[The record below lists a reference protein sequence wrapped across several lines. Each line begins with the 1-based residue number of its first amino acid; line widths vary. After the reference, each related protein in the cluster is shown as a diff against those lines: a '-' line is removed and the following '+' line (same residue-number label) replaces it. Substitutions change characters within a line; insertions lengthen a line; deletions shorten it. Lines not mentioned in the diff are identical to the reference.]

1 MFQSFKKRQSSCDIR
16 CFRTIRETAADSNL
30 GTMAAEPEEAVA
42 NVDTMAAEPEEAV
55 AMYMRQ
61 NKCMKWKMLNDIFTW
76 DQRLLE

>member
-1 MFQSFKKRQSSCDIR
+1 
-16 CFRTIRETAADSNL
+16 
-30 GTMAAEPEEAVA
+30 MAAEPEEADS

-55 AMYMRQ
+55 AIYMRQ

>member
-1 MFQSFKKRQSSCDIR
+1 
-16 CFRTIRETAADSNL
+16 
-30 GTMAAEPEEAVA
+30 MAAEPEEAVA